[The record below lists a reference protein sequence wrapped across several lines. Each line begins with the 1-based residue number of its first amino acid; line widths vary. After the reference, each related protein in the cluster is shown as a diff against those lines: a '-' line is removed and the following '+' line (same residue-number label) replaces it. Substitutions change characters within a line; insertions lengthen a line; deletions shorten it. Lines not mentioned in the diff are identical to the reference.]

1 MKDATKKNIKMEKT
15 EVKSNGLGDISM
27 IRDILMGQQIN
38 DYESRFADVSN
49 RINQLEQDLRNS
61 IHSLDE
67 KTEANLAR
75 MTQDMN
81 DRMEKLRQHLDSQI
95 NILNNKIQDTSAKD
109 RAKMAGLLVDMSKKL
124 VTE

>member
-1 MKDATKKNIKMEKT
+1 MKDTTKKNTSMEKT
-15 EVKSNGLGDISM
+15 EVKTPGLGDISM

-38 DYESRFADVSN
+38 DYETRFAEVSN

-67 KTEANLAR
+67 KTESNLAR
-75 MTQDMN
+75 LTQDMN

-109 RAKMAGLLVDMSKKL
+109 RAKMAGLLVEMSKKL

>member
-1 MKDATKKNIKMEKT
+1 MEKT
-15 EVKSNGLGDISM
+15 DIKSNGLGDISM

-49 RINQLEQDLRNS
+49 RINQLEADLRNS
-61 IHSLDE
+61 IQSLDE

-75 MTQDMN
+75 LTQDMN
-81 DRMEKLRQHLDSQI
+81 DRLEKLRQHMDSQI

-109 RAKMAGLLVDMSKKL
+109 RAKIAGLLVEVSKKL

>member
-1 MKDATKKNIKMEKT
+1 MKDATKKNITMEKT
-15 EVKSNGLGDISM
+15 EVKTPGLGDISM

-38 DYESRFADVSN
+38 DYETRFAEVSG
-49 RINQLEQDLRNS
+49 RINQLEQDLRNT
-61 IHSLDE
+61 IHLLDE

-75 MTQDMN
+75 LTQEMN

-109 RAKMAGLLVDMSKKL
+109 RAKMAGLLVEISKKL